1 MNNEDNLT
9 SAVQAALG
17 EAQQIA
23 ITRKQQEID
32 IVHLFKFLVQP
43 GELVGEIYKK
53 PGSTLKTLNKRSTVS

>member
-53 PGSTLKTLNKRSTVS
+53 AGVDLKKL

>member
-43 GELVGEIYKK
+43 G
-53 PGSTLKTLNKRSTVS
+53 

>member
-23 ITRKQQEID
+23 ITSKQQEID
-32 IVHLFKFLVQP
+32 IVLIFKILMQP
-43 GELVGEIYKK
+43 GQLLGEI
-53 PGSTLKTLNKRSTVS
+53 